1 MLYKAVSRFDRYLF
15 TQYFLMFGFFS
26 LILLFI
32 YWINKAIDLFDKLIS
47 DGQTFLV
54 FLEFSI
60 LTIPPIIPI
69 IAPLAAFA
77 AAIFVTNRLKNDSE
91 LTIMQA
97 TGFSPLRLSRAIFLF
112 GLMVTIILLIISHYL
127 IPKTNNILIE
137 RQNEV
142 TSSLNAKLLKVG
154 SFIHPQ
160 NSVTFYIGG
169 ISNSGIIEDVFVLD
183 ERNKDREIIITS
195 KSGYL
200 ITNNNNPI
208 LVLKDGIVQNYDVK
222 SQNLSTIHFQDLSY
236 DLTSWSVKERQS
248 KAKLL
253 LTYSSFD
260 LFKDPELISI
270 LSDSSPVSVIE
281 ELHSR
286 ILTPFLA
293 LIAALIGFSALMIGD
308 YSRFGASKQISVGII
323 ILILIKLS
331 ESYGNEVMLKS
342 QGNWLALYLP
352 ILIGILIFS
361 FMMLVA
367 SNQKLLGRR
376 SHASEKT

>member
-1 MLYKAVSRFDRYLF
+1 MSRFDRYLF

-32 YWINKAIDLFDKLIS
+32 YWINKAIALFDKLIS

-60 LTIPPIIPI
+60 LTIPPILPI

-97 TGFSPLRLSRAIFLF
+97 TGFSPLRLSRSIFLF
-112 GLMVTIILLIISHYL
+112 GLVVTIILMIISHYL
-127 IPKTNNILIE
+127 IPKSNNILLK

-142 TSSLNAKLLKVG
+142 ASSLNAKLLKVG

-160 NSVTFYIGG
+160 NGVTFYIGG
-169 ISNSGIIEDVFVLD
+169 ISTSGVIEDVFVLD
-183 ERNKDREIIITS
+183 ERNKDQELIVTS

-208 LVLKDGIVQNYDVK
+208 LVLKDGIVQNYDLK
-222 SQNLSTIHFQDLSY
+222 STNLSTIHFQDLSY
-236 DLTSWSVKERQS
+236 DLTSWSVTERMS
-248 KAKLL
+248 KSKLL

-260 LFKDPELISI
+260 LFKDPELVSI
-270 LSDSSPVSVIE
+270 LTDSSPISVLE

-286 ILTPFLA
+286 ILTPLLA

-308 YSRFGASKQISVGII
+308 YSRFGASKQISVGIV

-331 ESYGNEVMLKS
+331 ESYGNELMLKS

-352 ILIGILIFS
+352 VLIGILIFS
-361 FMMLVA
+361 FMMLLA
-367 SNQKLLGRR
+367 SNQKLLGRSSR
-376 SHASEKT
+376 VSENT

>member
-1 MLYKAVSRFDRYLF
+1 MSRFDRYLF
-15 TQYFLMFGFFS
+15 TQYFLMLGFFS

-32 YWINKAIDLFDKLIS
+32 YWINKAIALFDNLIS

-69 IAPLAAFA
+69 VAPLAAFA

-97 TGFSPLRLSRAIFLF
+97 TGFSPLRLSRSIFLF
-112 GLMVTIILLIISHYL
+112 GLVVTIILLIISHYL
-127 IPKTNNILIE
+127 IPKSNNILLK

-142 TSSLNAKLLKVG
+142 ASSLNAKLLKVG

-160 NSVTFYIGG
+160 NGVTFYIGG
-169 ISNSGIIEDVFVLD
+169 ISTSGVIEDVFVLD
-183 ERNKDREIIITS
+183 ERNKDREIIVTS

-208 LVLKDGIVQNYDVK
+208 LVLKDGIVQNYDLK
-222 SQNLSTIHFQDLSY
+222 STNLSTIHFQDLSY
-236 DLTSWSVKERQS
+236 DLTSWSVKERMS
-248 KAKLL
+248 KSKLL

-260 LFKDPELISI
+260 LFKDPELVSI
-270 LSDSSPVSVIE
+270 LTDSSPISVLE

-286 ILTPFLA
+286 ILTPLLA

-308 YSRFGASKQISVGII
+308 YSRFGASKQISVGIV

-331 ESYGNEVMLKS
+331 ESYGNELMLKS

-352 ILIGILIFS
+352 VLIGILIFS
-361 FMMLVA
+361 FMMLLA
-367 SNQKLLGRR
+367 SNQKLLGRSSR
-376 SHASEKT
+376 ASENT

>member
-1 MLYKAVSRFDRYLF
+1 MSRFDRYLF

-32 YWINKAIDLFDKLIS
+32 YWINKAIALFDNLIS

-69 IAPLAAFA
+69 IAPLAAFT

-97 TGFSPLRLSRAIFLF
+97 TGFSPLRLSRSIFLF
-112 GLMVTIILLIISHYL
+112 GLVVTIILLIISHYL
-127 IPKTNNILIE
+127 IPKSNNILLK

-142 TSSLNAKLLKVG
+142 ASSLNAKLLKVG

-160 NSVTFYIGG
+160 NGVTFYIGG
-169 ISNSGIIEDVFVLD
+169 ISTSGVIEDVFVLD
-183 ERNKDREIIITS
+183 ERNKDREIIVTS

-208 LVLKDGIVQNYDVK
+208 LVLKDGIVQNYDLK
-222 SQNLSTIHFQDLSY
+222 STNLSTIHFQDLSY
-236 DLTSWSVKERQS
+236 DLTSWSVKERMS
-248 KAKLL
+248 KSKLL

-260 LFKDPELISI
+260 LFKDPELVSI
-270 LSDSSPVSVIE
+270 LTDSSPISVLE

-286 ILTPFLA
+286 ILTPLLA

-308 YSRFGASKQISVGII
+308 YSRFGASKQISVGIV

-331 ESYGNEVMLKS
+331 ESYGNELMLKS

-352 ILIGILIFS
+352 VLIGILIFS
-361 FMMLVA
+361 FMMLLA
-367 SNQKLLGRR
+367 SNQKLLGRSSR
-376 SHASEKT
+376 ASENT

>member
-1 MLYKAVSRFDRYLF
+1 VSRFDRYLF

-32 YWINKAIDLFDKLIS
+32 YWINKAIALFDNLIS

-69 IAPLAAFA
+69 VAPLAAFA

-97 TGFSPLRLSRAIFLF
+97 TGFSPLRLSRSIFLF
-112 GLMVTIILLIISHYL
+112 GLVVTIILLIISHYL
-127 IPKTNNILIE
+127 IPKSNNILLK

-142 TSSLNAKLLKVG
+142 ASSLNAKLLKVG

-160 NSVTFYIGG
+160 NGVTFYIGG
-169 ISNSGIIEDVFVLD
+169 ISTSGVIEDVFVLD
-183 ERNKDREIIITS
+183 ERNKDREIVVTS

-208 LVLKDGIVQNYDVK
+208 LVLKDGIVQNYDLK
-222 SQNLSTIHFQDLSY
+222 STNLSTIHFQDLSY
-236 DLTSWSVKERQS
+236 DLTSWSVKERMS
-248 KAKLL
+248 KSKLL

-260 LFKDPELISI
+260 LFKDPELVSI
-270 LSDSSPVSVIE
+270 LTDSSPISVLE

-286 ILTPFLA
+286 ILTPLLA

-308 YSRFGASKQISVGII
+308 YSRFGASKQISVGIV

-331 ESYGNEVMLKS
+331 ESYGNELMLKS

-352 ILIGILIFS
+352 VLIGILIFS
-361 FMMLVA
+361 FMMLLA
-367 SNQKLLGRR
+367 SNQKLLGRSSR
-376 SHASEKT
+376 ASENT

>member
-1 MLYKAVSRFDRYLF
+1 MSRFDRYLF

-32 YWINKAIDLFDKLIS
+32 YWINKAIALFDNLIS

-69 IAPLAAFA
+69 VAPLAAFA

-97 TGFSPLRLSRAIFLF
+97 TGFSPLRLSRSIFLF
-112 GLMVTIILLIISHYL
+112 GLVVTIILLIISHYL
-127 IPKTNNILIE
+127 IPKSNNILLK

-142 TSSLNAKLLKVG
+142 ASSLNAKLLKVG

-160 NSVTFYIGG
+160 NGVTFYIGG
-169 ISNSGIIEDVFVLD
+169 ISTSGVIEDVFVLD
-183 ERNKDREIIITS
+183 ERNKDREIIVTS

-208 LVLKDGIVQNYDVK
+208 LVLKDGIVQNYDLK
-222 SQNLSTIHFQDLSY
+222 STNLSTIHFQDLSY
-236 DLTSWSVKERQS
+236 DLTSWSVKERMS
-248 KAKLL
+248 KSKLL

-260 LFKDPELISI
+260 LFKDPELVSI
-270 LSDSSPVSVIE
+270 LTDSSPISVLE

-286 ILTPFLA
+286 ILTPLLA

-308 YSRFGASKQISVGII
+308 YSRFGASKQISVGIV

-331 ESYGNEVMLKS
+331 ESYGNELMLKS
-342 QGNWLALYLP
+342 QGNWLAFYLP
-352 ILIGILIFS
+352 VLIGILIFS
-361 FMMLVA
+361 FMMLLA
-367 SNQKLLGRR
+367 SNQKLLGRSSR
-376 SHASEKT
+376 ASENT

>member
-1 MLYKAVSRFDRYLF
+1 MSRFDRYLF

-32 YWINKAIDLFDKLIS
+32 YWINKAIALFDNLIS

-69 IAPLAAFA
+69 VAPLAAFA

-97 TGFSPLRLSRAIFLF
+97 TGFSPLRLSRSIFLF
-112 GLMVTIILLIISHYL
+112 GLVVTIILMIISHYL
-127 IPKTNNILIE
+127 IPKSNNILLK

-142 TSSLNAKLLKVG
+142 ASSLNAKLLKVG

-160 NSVTFYIGG
+160 NGVTFYIGG
-169 ISNSGIIEDVFVLD
+169 ISTSGVIEDVFVLD
-183 ERNKDREIIITS
+183 ERNKDREIIVTS

-208 LVLKDGIVQNYDVK
+208 LVLKDGIVQNYDLK
-222 SQNLSTIHFQDLSY
+222 STNLSTIHFQDLSY
-236 DLTSWSVKERQS
+236 DLTSWSVKERMS

-260 LFKDPELISI
+260 LFKDPELVSI
-270 LSDSSPVSVIE
+270 LTDSSPISVLE

-286 ILTPFLA
+286 ILTPLLA

-308 YSRFGASKQISVGII
+308 YSRFGASKQISVGIV

-331 ESYGNEVMLKS
+331 ESYGNELMLKS

-352 ILIGILIFS
+352 VLIGILIFS
-361 FMMLVA
+361 FMMLLA
-367 SNQKLLGRR
+367 SNQKLLGRSSR
-376 SHASEKT
+376 ASENT

>member
-1 MLYKAVSRFDRYLF
+1 MSRFDRYLF

-69 IAPLAAFA
+69 VAPLAAFA

-97 TGFSPLRLSRAIFLF
+97 TGFSPLRLSRSIFLF
-112 GLMVTIILLIISHYL
+112 GLVVTIILLIISHYL
-127 IPKTNNILIE
+127 IPKSNNMLLK

-142 TSSLNAKLLKVG
+142 ASSLNAKLLKVG

-160 NSVTFYIGG
+160 NGVTFYIGG
-169 ISNSGIIEDVFVLD
+169 ISTSGVIEDVFVLD
-183 ERNKDREIIITS
+183 ERNKDREIIVTS

-208 LVLKDGIVQNYDVK
+208 LVLKDGIVQNYDLK
-222 SQNLSTIHFQDLSY
+222 STNLSTIHFQDLSY
-236 DLTSWSVKERQS
+236 DLTSWSVKERMS
-248 KAKLL
+248 KSKLL

-260 LFKDPELISI
+260 LFKDPELVSI
-270 LSDSSPVSVIE
+270 LTDSSPISVLE

-286 ILTPFLA
+286 ILTPLLA

-308 YSRFGASKQISVGII
+308 YSRFGASKQISVGIV

-331 ESYGNEVMLKS
+331 ESYGNELMLKS

-352 ILIGILIFS
+352 VLIGILIFS
-361 FMMLVA
+361 FMMLLA
-367 SNQKLLGRR
+367 SNQKLLGRSSR
-376 SHASEKT
+376 ASENT

>member
-1 MLYKAVSRFDRYLF
+1 VSRFDRYLF

-32 YWINKAIDLFDKLIS
+32 YWINKAIALFDNLIS

-69 IAPLAAFA
+69 VAPLAAFA

-97 TGFSPLRLSRAIFLF
+97 TGFSPLRLSRSIFLF
-112 GLMVTIILLIISHYL
+112 GLVVTIILMIISHYL
-127 IPKTNNILIE
+127 IPKSNNILLK

-142 TSSLNAKLLKVG
+142 ASSLNAKLLKVG

-160 NSVTFYIGG
+160 NGVTFYIGG
-169 ISNSGIIEDVFVLD
+169 ISTSGVIEDVFVLD
-183 ERNKDREIIITS
+183 ERNKDREIIVTS

-208 LVLKDGIVQNYDVK
+208 LVLKDGIVQNYDLK
-222 SQNLSTIHFQDLSY
+222 STNLSTIHFQDLSY
-236 DLTSWSVKERQS
+236 DLTSWSVKERMS
-248 KAKLL
+248 KSKLL

-260 LFKDPELISI
+260 LFKDPELVSI
-270 LSDSSPVSVIE
+270 LTDSSPISVLE

-286 ILTPFLA
+286 ILTPLLA

-308 YSRFGASKQISVGII
+308 YSRFGASKQISVGIV

-331 ESYGNEVMLKS
+331 ESYGNELMLKS

-352 ILIGILIFS
+352 VLIGILIFS
-361 FMMLVA
+361 FMMLLA
-367 SNQKLLGRR
+367 SNQKLLGRSSR
-376 SHASEKT
+376 ASENT

>member
-1 MLYKAVSRFDRYLF
+1 MSRFDRYLF

-32 YWINKAIDLFDKLIS
+32 YWINKAIALFDNLIS

-69 IAPLAAFA
+69 VAPLAAFA
-77 AAIFVTNRLKNDSE
+77 AATFVTNRLKNDSE

-97 TGFSPLRLSRAIFLF
+97 TGFSPLRLSRSIFLF
-112 GLMVTIILLIISHYL
+112 GLVVTIILMIISHYL
-127 IPKTNNILIE
+127 IPKSNNILLK

-142 TSSLNAKLLKVG
+142 ASSLNAKLLKVG

-160 NSVTFYIGG
+160 NGVTFYIGG
-169 ISNSGIIEDVFVLD
+169 ISTSGVIEDVFVLD
-183 ERNKDREIIITS
+183 ERNKDREIIVTS

-200 ITNNNNPI
+200 ITNNNKPI
-208 LVLKDGIVQNYDVK
+208 LVLKDGIVQNYDLK
-222 SQNLSTIHFQDLSY
+222 STNLSTIHFQDLSY
-236 DLTSWSVKERQS
+236 DLTSWSVKERMS
-248 KAKLL
+248 KSKLL

-260 LFKDPELISI
+260 LFKDPELVSI
-270 LSDSSPVSVIE
+270 LTDSSPISVLE

-286 ILTPFLA
+286 ILTPLLA

-308 YSRFGASKQISVGII
+308 YSRFGASKQISVGIV

-331 ESYGNEVMLKS
+331 ESYGNELMLKS

-352 ILIGILIFS
+352 VLIGILIFS
-361 FMMLVA
+361 FMMLLA
-367 SNQKLLGRR
+367 SNQKLLGRSSR
-376 SHASEKT
+376 ASENT